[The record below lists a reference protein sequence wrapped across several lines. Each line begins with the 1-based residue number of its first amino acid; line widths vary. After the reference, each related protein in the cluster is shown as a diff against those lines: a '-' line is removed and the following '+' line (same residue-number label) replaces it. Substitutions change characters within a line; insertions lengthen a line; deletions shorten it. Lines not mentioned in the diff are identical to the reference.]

1 MTTPEP
7 TNQPTQPVPARR
19 RAVRL
24 TLLILT
30 IAVLTALA
38 ASLQLRG
45 R

>member
-7 TNQPTQPVPARR
+7 APAERVSRQR

-30 IAVLTALA
+30 IAVLTAFA
-38 ASLQLRG
+38 ASLLLSG